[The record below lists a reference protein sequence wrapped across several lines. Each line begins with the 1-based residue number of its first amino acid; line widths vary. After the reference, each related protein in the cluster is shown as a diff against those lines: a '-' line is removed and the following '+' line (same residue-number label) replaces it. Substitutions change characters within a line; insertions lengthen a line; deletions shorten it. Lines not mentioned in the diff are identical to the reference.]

1 MEQMKILRYKFKKDS
16 DPKALAKNLVDNY
29 HNALKDGI
37 EFESIELNVEDTDR
51 EYQILGEIFRLDSV
65 AYHLLDV
72 QH

>member
-29 HNALKDGI
+29 RNALKDGI
-37 EFESIELNVEDTDR
+37 EFESIELKIEDTDR
-51 EYQILGEIFRLDSV
+51 DYQILGEIYKLDPV